1 MSETR
6 PEPFTSEGIDLRDF
20 RWMKLDLIA
29 LFNSDFN
36 AAADDTAW
44 RAGVTLWGRAW
55 HQVPA
60 GSLPNDDATLC
71 NLAGFGRDM
80 KTWKRVR
87 EAAMRGFVECS
98 DGRLYHGYLCKM
110 ALSAYAEKQRRE
122 QYKAGDRERK
132 SKGKKGDA
140 TTNSAG
146 IPMNSPGHS
155 DGIPAENPTMEMER
169 EKEKDSPPTPQGASG
184 GGLFDCE
191 GVERWE
197 TSKRDGRSH
206 PVVGDHYLDLV
217 WDLVVDAAQINE
229 KTWRSD
235 LAPLIRW
242 LKAGVE
248 PDDICA
254 VVRRMVRSD
263 PTFRPFTLKPFDAAV
278 MAHAKAAA

>member
-1 MSETR
+1 MSDAR
-6 PEPFTSEGIDLRDF
+6 PEPFVPADLDLRDF
-20 RWMKLDLIA
+20 RWMKLDLMA

-36 AAADDTAW
+36 ATVDDTAW
-44 RAGVTLWGRAW
+44 RAGVTLWGKAW

-60 GSLPNDDATLC
+60 CSLPNDDATLC
-71 NLAGFGRDM
+71 SLAGLGRDT
-80 KTWKRVR
+80 KTWKRIR
-87 EAAMRGFVECS
+87 PIAMRGWVECS
-98 DGRLYHGYLCKM
+98 DGRLYHAYLCKM
-110 ALSAYAEKQRRE
+110 ATGAHEERQRKE
-122 QYKAGDRERK
+122 HQKAADRARK
-132 SKGKKGDA
+132 ARGNPYDGPP
-140 TTNSAG
+140 
-146 IPMNSPGHS
+146 IS
-155 DGIPAENPTMEMER
+155 DGIPPEQDGENTGTPRQKSER
-169 EKEKDSPPTPQGASG
+169 ENRKEKKNPPTPQGASG

-229 KTWRSD
+229 QTWRSD

-278 MAHAKAAA
+278 MAHAKEAAA